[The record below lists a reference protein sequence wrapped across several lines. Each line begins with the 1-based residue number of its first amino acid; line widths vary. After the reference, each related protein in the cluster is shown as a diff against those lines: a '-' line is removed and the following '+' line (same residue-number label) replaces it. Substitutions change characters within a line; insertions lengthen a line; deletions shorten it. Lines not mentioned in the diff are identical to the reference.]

1 MLNVFYE
8 PQEVKQQDLF
18 GMADNI
24 KSDRSAE
31 DLLFQVMLE
40 LGVMLDSKIVESTI
54 AGKKMF
60 NVADGL
66 LLACFDK
73 DVNDA
78 VITDMAKQQPA
89 YAVLRD
95 SSYADD
101 STATNFEQIFKTYSP
116 NTIIKAL

>member
-1 MLNVFYE
+1 
-8 PQEVKQQDLF
+8 
-18 GMADNI
+18 
-24 KSDRSAE
+24 
-31 DLLFQVMLE
+31 
-40 LGVMLDSKIVESTI
+40 
-54 AGKKMF
+54 MF